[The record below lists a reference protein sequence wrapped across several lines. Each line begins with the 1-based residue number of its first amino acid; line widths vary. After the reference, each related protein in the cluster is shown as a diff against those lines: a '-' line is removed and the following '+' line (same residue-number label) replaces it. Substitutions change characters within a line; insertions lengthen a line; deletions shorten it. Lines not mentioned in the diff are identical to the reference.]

1 MITSKIKLWIVLFI
15 LWFFMNAVFSFV
27 NIMTGFIVS
36 FVVMTVSFGVLHDQ
50 KGKQFKSIGV
60 LRLIG
65 YMGMLFVEIFKS
77 AFAFS
82 LNVFRRNYVP
92 VVFKISLEH
101 LSPLSLAIVANSITL
116 TPGTISIEMVNQVIY
131 VMVLADPKTPKSDL
145 ERPIREKFEK
155 LLNVEV

>member
-1 MITSKIKLWIVLFI
+1 MITSKIKLWVVLFI

-36 FVVMTVSFGVLHDQ
+36 FIVMTVSFGVLHDQ
-50 KGKQFKSIGV
+50 GGKQFKSIGV
-60 LRLIG
+60 LRLMR
-65 YMGMLFVEIFKS
+65 YMGVLFVEIFKS

-131 VMVLADPKTPKSDL
+131 VMVLADPKTSKSEL

>member
-1 MITSKIKLWIVLFI
+1 MITSKIKLWVVLFI

-36 FVVMTVSFGVLHDQ
+36 FIVMTVSFGVLHDQ
-50 KGKQFKSIGV
+50 RGKQFKSIGV

-65 YMGMLFVEIFKS
+65 YMGVLFVEIFKS